1 MFKSLRTYHAES
13 IAYRSC
19 NKFYQTVV
27 HYKQHVYNVLKKL
40 NDPRNAKM
48 GLGLNLVRSACTNN
62 CAERT
67 RICLERFTFVNLG
80 PIFYNAFVCY
90 ESLTKLSVCSNR
102 WLYTDW
108 YTGRNVLYTLGKEKP
123 HFGLS
128 GTIVTSQA
136 ASNCTRSSAFG
147 FDQYTI
153 WGCLAGQDY
162 IECNYYAVIT

>member
-27 HYKQHVYNVLKKL
+27 HYKQHEYNIVKKL
-40 NDPRNAKM
+40 NDPRYAKM

-108 YTGRNVLYTLGKEKP
+108 YTGRNVLYTSSGKRETPLRAQRHNSDQPGSLKLYAELSLRLRSIYNLGLP
-123 HFGLS
+123 GWSRLY
-128 GTIVTSQA
+128 
-136 ASNCTRSSAFG
+136 RM
-147 FDQYTI
+147 
-153 WGCLAGQDY
+153 
-162 IECNYYAVIT
+162 